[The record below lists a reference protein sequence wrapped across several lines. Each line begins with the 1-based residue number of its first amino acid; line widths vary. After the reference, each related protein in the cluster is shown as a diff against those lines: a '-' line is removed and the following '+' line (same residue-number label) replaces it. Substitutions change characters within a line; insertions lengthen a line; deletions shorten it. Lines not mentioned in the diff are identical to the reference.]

1 MTKHSEKFWILTII
15 LTFLLMIAFDSLSL
29 FQKECREIQ
38 EDVLR
43 LHILANSD
51 SEEDQAV
58 KLKVRDRILLE
69 SGELFNTVGDK
80 SSAQEKA
87 AENTDKVEQIAKEVL
102 AEEGF
107 SYPVTAKVT
116 RQFFDTRV
124 YDGFTMPAGWYDS
137 LQVVLGEGEGR
148 NWWCV
153 LYPPLCISAAE
164 KTQEK
169 LEENFTEGERQVLES
184 EPEYEVRFFIVELA
198 GKIGNWLGSLND

>member
-1 MTKHSEKFWILTII
+1 MTKHSEKFWILTIT

-43 LHILANSD
+43 LHILANSN

>member
-1 MTKHSEKFWILTII
+1 MTKHGEKFWILT
-15 LTFLLMIAFDSLSL
+15 LTLAFLLGILLDSFSL
-29 FQKECREIQ
+29 FQRECREIR

-51 SEEDQAV
+51 SAEDQAV
-58 KLKVRDRILLE
+58 KLLVRDRILAE
-69 SGELFNTVGDK
+69 SGSLFNSAADK
-80 SSAQEKA
+80 TSAREKA
-87 AENTDKVEQIAKEVL
+87 AENTGRVEKLAEEVL

-137 LQVVLGEGEGR
+137 LQVVLGEGEGH

-164 KTQEK
+164 KAQEE
-169 LEENFTEGERQVLES
+169 LEESFTEEELRVLEA
-184 EPEYEVRFFIVELA
+184 EPQYEVRFFLVELA
-198 GKIGNWLGSLND
+198 GKIGNWLGSLSD

>member
-1 MTKHSEKFWILTII
+1 MTKHSENFWILTIT
-15 LTFLLMIAFDSLSL
+15 LTFLLAIAFDSLSL

-38 EDVLR
+38 EDVRR

-137 LQVVLGEGEGR
+137 LQVILGEGEGR

-198 GKIGNWLGSLND
+198 GKSGNWLGSLND

>member
-137 LQVVLGEGEGR
+137 LQVILGEGEGR